1 MKLTIGF
8 ACVWAGA
15 VCAAIPE
22 LDEGVYIQSGGGPL
36 AVSSYSAP
44 SVIDWNNDGKKD
56 LLVGQFDKG
65 YVWLFL
71 NQGTDAQPAFGAGTN
86 VYVGST
92 PITTSYG

>member
-1 MKLTIGF
+1 MKLTIGL
-8 ACVWAGA
+8 ACLWTGA

-22 LDEGVYIQSGGGPL
+22 LEEGVYIQSGNGPL
-36 AVSSYSAP
+36 TVNYFTAP

-56 LLVGQFDKG
+56 LLVGQFTSG

-71 NQGTDAQPAFGAGTN
+71 NQGTDAQPAFGAGQK
-86 VYVGST
+86 VLVGSQ